1 MIPEMTDQPP
11 GTVAQQIL
19 ISEEQLRRRVEQLG
33 KDIARDFQGKQPL
46 FVCVLRGAVVFHSDL
61 IRAVDLELT
70 IDFISVSSYG
80 EATDSSGEVRLV
92 KDLETSIHGRDV
104 ILVEDIVDTGLTLR
118 YLLSNLN
125 SRNPRSLKVCSLL
138 SKPDRRRAPVGV
150 DYLGFEIPNHFVVGY
165 GLDHN
170 QRFRNLPYVGILEP
184 AKT

>member
-1 MIPEMTDQPP
+1 MTDQPP

-19 ISEEQLRRRVEQLG
+19 ISEGQLRRRVEQLG

-104 ILVEDIVDTGLTLR
+104 ILVEDIVDT
-118 YLLSNLN
+118 
-125 SRNPRSLKVCSLL
+125 
-138 SKPDRRRAPVGV
+138 
-150 DYLGFEIPNHFVVGY
+150 
-165 GLDHN
+165 
-170 QRFRNLPYVGILEP
+170 
-184 AKT
+184 

>member
-1 MIPEMTDQPP
+1 MIPRMTDQLA
-11 GTVAQQIL
+11 GAIAQQIL

-33 KDIARDFQGKQPL
+33 RDITRDFQGKQPL

-80 EATDSSGEVRLV
+80 ESTDSSGEVRLV

-125 SRNPRSLKVCSLL
+125 SRNPQTLRVCSLL
-138 SKPDRRRAPVGV
+138 SKPDRRKVQIGV

-170 QRFRNLPYVGILEP
+170 QRFRNLPYIGILETS
-184 AKT
+184 KT